1 MGIQWAATLIGLIG
15 AILAPIPFVFLK
27 YGARIRK
34 RSRFA
39 PGIVSGTIPP
49 ILAHAFTA

>member
-15 AILAPIPFVFLK
+15 AILAPIPFIFLK

-39 PGIVSGTIPP
+39 PCIVSGI
-49 ILAHAFTA
+49 ISLALTHAFMA

>member
-1 MGIQWAATLIGLIG
+1 MGIQWAATLIGLIA
-15 AILAPIPFVFLK
+15 AILTPIPFIFLK

-39 PGIVSGTIPP
+39 PGIVSGTISSA
-49 ILAHAFTA
+49 LAHAFMA